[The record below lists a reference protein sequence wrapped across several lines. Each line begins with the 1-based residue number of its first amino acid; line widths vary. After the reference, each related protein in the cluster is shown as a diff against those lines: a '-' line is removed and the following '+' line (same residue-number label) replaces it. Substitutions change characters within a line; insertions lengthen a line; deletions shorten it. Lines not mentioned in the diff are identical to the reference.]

1 MHRVTRR
8 DLANMMHVTIA
19 TMPKTIKR
27 QVRDVVPHEVA
38 AKEFIERLCDLLDNS
53 NMMVIRTESVG
64 FNASQRPGV
73 WGEDEPS
80 PV

>member
-8 DLANMMHVTIA
+8 DLENMIHVTLA
-19 TMPKTIKR
+19 TMPKSTKR
-27 QVRDVVPHEVA
+27 QVRDVLPDQLA
-38 AKEFIERLCDLLDNS
+38 AKPFIEKLCDLIDS
-53 NMMVIRTESVG
+53 SSMMVIRTESVG
-64 FNASQRPGV
+64 FGASQRPGV